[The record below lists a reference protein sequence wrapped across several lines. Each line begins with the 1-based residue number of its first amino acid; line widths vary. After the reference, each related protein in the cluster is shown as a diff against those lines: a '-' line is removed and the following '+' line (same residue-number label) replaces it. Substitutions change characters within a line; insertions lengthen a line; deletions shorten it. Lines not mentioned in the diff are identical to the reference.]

1 MVLQFLRNHLT
12 SGGKPYLADG
22 VPTLLLP
29 DGKLKVLTLENQE
42 VVDFLHAAGLP
53 LNYTWKRQLAD
64 TLTTGNLPS
73 TTLHGISFYDEREHV
88 LYLNEWDGHFLRVDG
103 DGIVTRHTNGEFGLL
118 FALGEQPHTTDL
130 TAIRNDRAL
139 AWTEDDPLIRHV
151 LGVGVFSDSTGLP
164 RRHVMNVL
172 LAWLLAVMAKDRVRS
187 VPIPFLNGPSGS
199 RKTAMGHA
207 IGSVITPQGLDFHV
221 VACPS
226 NCKDTETVLINA
238 HGIIALD
245 EFQKAKE
252 LATLL
257 KATTTGA
264 AIKRRILYTTSK
276 EQTTHP
282 DAVPFLTVNDDVWCD
297 EATQK
302 RFLRITMGQ
311 PGISTGGWRGDFF
324 IRRDWVEG
332 RIRERAWTELVS
344 RLAASMRL
352 LTLAKKAGRE
362 DLRVNH
368 RMSGFWSFILAVAEQ
383 EGPDV
388 LQGLEETMAAVDQT
402 QTAATEFSD
411 DLLELLT
418 DVLTHKP
425 DLTQRWIKMQELRE
439 SLNILAGLHN
449 SASMGVRNAIQS
461 SFTLHRRLC
470 GSNLYRQRLG
480 LQIREKHHQREYW
493 FKPEAAL

>member
-1 MVLQFLRNHLT
+1 MVLQFLRDHLT

-22 VPTLLLP
+22 VPTLLLS

-42 VVDFLHAAGLP
+42 VVDFLHEAGLP
-53 LNYTWKRQLAD
+53 LNSTWKRQLGD
-64 TLTTGNLPS
+64 TLTTGGLP
-73 TTLHGISFYDEREHV
+73 TTFLHGISFYDERAHV
-88 LYLNEWDGHFLRVDG
+88 LYLNEWDGRFLRVDE
-103 DGIVTRHTNGEFGLL
+103 DGAVTRHTNGEFGLL
-118 FALGEQPHTTDL
+118 FAVAGEEEQPHNTDL
-130 TAIRNDRAL
+130 DAIRNDRAL
-139 AWTEDDPLIRHV
+139 AWTEEDPLICHV
-151 LGVGVFSDSTGLP
+151 LGVGVFSDSMGLP
-164 RRHVMNVL
+164 RHHVMNVL

-199 RKTAMGHA
+199 RKTAIAQA

-221 VACPS
+221 VSCP
-226 NCKDTETVLINA
+226 NNTKDTETVLINA

-252 LATLL
+252 LASLL
-257 KATTTGA
+257 KATTTGGV
-264 AIKRRILYTTSK
+264 IKRRILYTTSN

-282 DAVPFLTVNDDVWCD
+282 DAVPFLTINDDVWCD

-311 PGISTGGWRGDFF
+311 PGMSTGGWRGDFF

-332 RIRERAWTELVS
+332 RIRERAWAELVS
-344 RLAASMRL
+344 RLAASMRF

-368 RMSGFWSFILAVAEQ
+368 RMSGFWSFILAIAEQ
-383 EGPDV
+383 EGADV
-388 LQGLEETMAAVDQT
+388 LQGLQDAMAAVDQT

-418 DVLTHKP
+418 EVVTHKP
-425 DLTQRWIKMQELRE
+425 ELTQRWIMLPELRH
-439 SLNILAGLHN
+439 SLDSYAMLHN
-449 SASMGVRNAIQS
+449 ASVGVRNAIQS
-461 SFTLHRRLC
+461 SFTLMCVLRPSHL
-470 GSNLYRQRLG
+470 
-480 LQIREKHHQREYW
+480 
-493 FKPEAAL
+493 